1 MFWEVGFPLLHT
13 HTMAVVV
20 HFDDADIAA
29 GADREEHSL
38 IGRLVGLP
46 PALHTV
52 KTTLTRVWRPDG
64 EFTISPLELGLT
76 QIIFSAQSDLRKVEK
91 GSPWIF
97 PKYMLVV
104 RSWVPPSPAVAASLL
119 WAPLEVQ
126 MWGVPFECFTAKLAQ
141 RLGSALGETTAP
153 TLHRSD
159 VSGGLYFR
167 AEPVLDLA
175 APLPVEIEAVHVKA
189 GKGNFIV
196 KIKYER
202 LPVFCYFCG
211 IIGHIGANCPR
222 KAELEDDSPRYGRF
236 TVSEESGP
244 EIIEDMLSRRKKRFT
259 WLRAMSQKPPS
270 FRLAGGFKM
279 PRPQTPSGVLV
290 EQMGLVWVPTGWRRV
305 DLGLF
310 R

>member
-1 MFWEVGFPLLHT
+1 
-13 HTMAVVV
+13 
-20 HFDDADIAA
+20 
-29 GADREEHSL
+29 
-38 IGRLVGLP
+38 
-46 PALHTV
+46 
-52 KTTLTRVWRPDG
+52 
-64 EFTISPLELGLT
+64 
-76 QIIFSAQSDLRKVEK
+76 
-91 GSPWIF
+91 
-97 PKYMLVV
+97 MLVV

-119 WAPLEVQ
+119 WEPLEVQ

-141 RLGSALGETTAP
+141 RLGSALGETTTP

-175 APLPVEIEAVHVKA
+175 APLPVEIEVGHVTA

-222 KAELEDDSPRYGRF
+222 KADLEEDPPRYGRF
-236 TVSEESGP
+236 MVSEESGP
-244 EIIEDMLSRRKKRFT
+244 EITEDMLSRRKKRLT

-270 FRLAGGFKM
+270 FRPAGGFKT
-279 PRPQTPSGVLV
+279 PRPQATSGVLV
-290 EQMGLVWVPTGWRRV
+290 AQMGARLGSNWEDTRRPRPVQVGERMQLLSLNGEPSFAAATHLETTKVEEGMIDEDVAISSPPAAKRIKHNVPALDTNSRV
-305 DLGLF
+305 EATSPDWSHGNP
-310 R
+310 